1 MFLFILLL
9 LEQVRQSGRSVPTVS
24 PVSSVNPLPL
34 PRLVSDCLPLK
45 LCSFLYKNEAV
56 FFSCS
61 KMMFLS
67 SGAVSNE
74 YQKQKQRAYL
84 TQSPAARCKRYIVN
98 SDVSLVT
105 ITTNTFNNHLYE
117 NIQTLTVNSPLK
129 DTSIRRAPL

>member
-1 MFLFILLL
+1 
-9 LEQVRQSGRSVPTVS
+9 
-24 PVSSVNPLPL
+24 
-34 PRLVSDCLPLK
+34 
-45 LCSFLYKNEAV
+45 
-56 FFSCS
+56 
-61 KMMFLS
+61 MMFLS

-105 ITTNTFNNHLYE
+105 ITTNTFYNHLYG